1 MKRLSQS
8 EYKKR
13 KSLKQSIKSI
23 PEKET
28 NNPLLRST
36 IIMNNPFLTD
46 SLMEMAFPMLM
57 LAKMAM
63 KRRRRFDLQRT
74 NRILP

>member
-1 MKRLSQS
+1 MKKLSQS

-13 KSLKQSIKSI
+13 KSLKQSIKAI

-36 IIMNNPFLTD
+36 ITLNNPFRTD
-46 SLMEMAFPMLM
+46 PLMEMAFPMLM

-63 KRRRRFDLQRT
+63 KRRRRY
-74 NRILP
+74 